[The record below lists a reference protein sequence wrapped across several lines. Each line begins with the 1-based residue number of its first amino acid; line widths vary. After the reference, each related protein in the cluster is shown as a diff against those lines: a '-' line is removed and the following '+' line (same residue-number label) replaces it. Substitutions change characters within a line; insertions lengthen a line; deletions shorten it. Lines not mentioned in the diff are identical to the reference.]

1 MITIIKEISHEDFVN
16 GKIVTVKYNDING
29 KYYGCINDTEIYTYT
44 EEEAKN
50 DIYVLVTLD
59 NFERRL
65 EKYIKIEAKEWEE
78 QSY

>member
-1 MITIIKEISHEDFVN
+1 MMVIIKEISHEDFVN
-16 GKIVTVKYNDING
+16 GKTVTVKYNDLND

-44 EEEAKN
+44 QEEIEN

-65 EKYIKIEAKEWEE
+65 QKLIGE
-78 QSY
+78 

>member
-1 MITIIKEISHEDFVN
+1 MMIHIKEISHEDFVN

-50 DIYVLVTLD
+50 DIYVLVILD

-65 EKYIKIEAKEWEE
+65 EEYIQVLDGKE
-78 QSY
+78 

>member
-65 EKYIKIEAKEWEE
+65 EEYIQILNKKE
-78 QSY
+78 